1 VFRYG
6 IIAHCFW
13 MAFLPTTVKK
23 IFKITNKFIIKL
35 FELEKKELHKSFK

>member
-1 VFRYG
+1 
-6 IIAHCFW
+6 
-13 MAFLPTTVKK
+13 MAFWPIAVKE